1 MKRLLSCEDAA
12 AYIGISTAT
21 LKRLIGRGEIFPD
34 SKDPNPS
41 GKGAP
46 MLMFDVEDLDLV
58 REYLYPKPDPAVYLI
73 REEAAEF
80 IHISV
85 FSLNKYNKEL
95 APKYAWV
102 NGKRHVFY
110 PKDNLLALRK
120 RLDAENTPPKGYITP
135 QAFAEKLGVATDTV
149 RKYAELN
156 RLPSFRCKKQR
167 QRYYPERALESIRDQ
182 IEFGKQYNEKGGTHK
197 RI

>member
-1 MKRLLSCEDAA
+1 MKRLIPYEEAA
-12 AYIGISTAT
+12 EYIGIRPVT
-21 LKRLIGRGEIFPD
+21 LYKLMRRGEIFPD
-34 SKDPNPS
+34 SKKPNPR
-41 GKGAP
+41 GVGAP
-46 MLMFDVEDLDLV
+46 ILLFDTEDLDLIK
-58 REYLYPKPDPAVYLI
+58 EQFYKKPDPNIYLI
-73 REEAAEF
+73 REKAAAY
-80 IHISV
+80 IHMKIQA
-85 FSLNKYNKEL
+85 LREYNDEL

-120 RLDAENTPPKGYITP
+120 RLDAENTPPKGYVTP
-135 QAFAEKLGVATDTV
+135 QAFAEKVGVATDTV